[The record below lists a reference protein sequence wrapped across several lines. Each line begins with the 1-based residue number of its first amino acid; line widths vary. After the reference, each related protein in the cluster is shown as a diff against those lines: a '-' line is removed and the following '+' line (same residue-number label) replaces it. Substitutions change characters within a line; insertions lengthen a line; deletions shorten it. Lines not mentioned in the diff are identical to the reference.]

1 MDEYIEKL
9 NDYCKE
15 HNIEPDQY
23 VAKVKNYF
31 ELGKQ
36 IDLTDQQII
45 QRLGTVEELVNTEQK
60 DYVITV
66 KDDDQMNFDKPEL
79 SIEMPFDVDVIIESN
94 NNNEVSID
102 YDDDKLSNYIQLSV
116 SKKAIDLSAKGAHLK
131 NIDGEITLSLP
142 DNLSYKSVR
151 ISTVSGDIDCDDY
164 GFICDKFKLESVS
177 GDCNFKFIKAEDVSF
192 DIVSSDTTVENL
204 DCQYCKLNSVNGDIT
219 IEKSI
224 IDHLKVNTVSGDVNV
239 DGQIANSSSDTISG
253 DIYINGEKK
262 KISFPFR

>member
-66 KDDDQMNFDKPEL
+66 KDDNQMNFDKPEL
-79 SIEMPFDVDVIIESN
+79 SIEMPFDVDVII
-94 NNNEVSID
+94 
-102 YDDDKLSNYIQLSV
+102 
-116 SKKAIDLSAKGAHLK
+116 
-131 NIDGEITLSLP
+131 
-142 DNLSYKSVR
+142 
-151 ISTVSGDIDCDDY
+151 
-164 GFICDKFKLESVS
+164 
-177 GDCNFKFIKAEDVSF
+177 
-192 DIVSSDTTVENL
+192 
-204 DCQYCKLNSVNGDIT
+204 
-219 IEKSI
+219 
-224 IDHLKVNTVSGDVNV
+224 
-239 DGQIANSSSDTISG
+239 
-253 DIYINGEKK
+253 
-262 KISFPFR
+262 

>member
-66 KDDDQMNFDKPEL
+66 KDDNQMNFDKPEL

-94 NNNEVSID
+94 DNNEVSID
-102 YDDDKLSNYIQLSV
+102 YDDDELSNYVQLSV
-116 SKKAIDLSAKGAHLK
+116 SKKAIDLSAKGAHFK
-131 NIDGEITLSLP
+131 NIDGQITLSLP

-204 DCQYCKLNSVNGDIT
+204 DCQYCKLNSVDGDIT